1 MTSIRWL
8 IEDRLGKSDL
18 PSEDDLLQWKELDV
32 HSVVNLVGEKW
43 GTDTAIAEKKM
54 GFRVLH
60 ERISDFCAPSLGQ
73 LERIISWIEDEL
85 EAGRVVVVHCL
96 GGIGR
101 TGTVLA
107 SYLVKQGYS
116 LEGALSE
123 IAKIGS
129 FPQTPEQ
136 HGIVSEYMEGVGQS
150 HP

>member
-8 IEDRLGKSDL
+8 IGDRLGKSDL
-18 PSEDDLLQWKELDV
+18 PSEDDLLQWKEMGI
-32 HSVVNLVGEKW
+32 HSIVNLVGERW
-43 GTDTAIAEKKM
+43 GTETAVVERKM

-60 ERISDFCAPSLGQ
+60 ERIPDFCPPSLAQ
-73 LERIISWIEDEL
+73 LAGIISWIEDEL
-85 EAGRVVVVHCL
+85 KSGHTVVVHCL

-107 SYLVKQGYS
+107 AYLVNQGYS

-136 HGIVSEYMEGVGQS
+136 HGVISEYMEGVGQG